1 MNYIAVWL
9 SFVIFLL
16 RLIRVRKYPMDSL
29 IACHECDLIHRINA
43 LPAKGTAIC
52 IRCGAVLYKHKPNSL
67 DRTLAF
73 AMAGLILFIL
83 ANSFPFLGLKI
94 GAQFRETNLIT
105 GIYELYVQGMQVIAI
120 LVLLTTVLVPF
131 TQMMCLFYILLPLK
145 FGRLPKRL
153 PGVLRFLHS
162 LQPWSMMEVFMV
174 GILVSVVKLA
184 KMGKIIPGISL
195 YLLFGAHFCPDRHD
209 SLAGCP
215 SNMAKMGSA
224 SMNSGFKNS
233 TKCRVDQLPQLPSSL

>member
-1 MNYIAVWL
+1 L
-9 SFVIFLL
+9 SSI
-16 RLIRVRKYPMDSL
+16 
-29 IACHECDLIHRINA
+29 IACHECDLIHHIKP
-43 LPAKGTAIC
+43 LPAKGTAHC

-120 LVLLTTVLVPF
+120 LVLITTVLVPF

-153 PGVLRFLHS
+153 PLVFRFLQS
-162 LQPWSMMEVFMV
+162 IQPWGMMEVFMV

-184 KMGKIIPGISL
+184 KMAKIIPGISL
-195 YLLFGAHFCPDRHD
+195 YSFLALIFVLTAMTVSLDAHLIWEKWEAHR
-209 SLAGCP
+209 
-215 SNMAKMGSA
+215 
-224 SMNSGFKNS
+224 
-233 TKCRVDQLPQLPSSL
+233 